1 MMHIAIVE
9 DCVFDQKHLIDLI
22 QKNFEKYGEMADF
35 TCYESGEAFLE
46 AFRPGLF
53 NAVFMDIML
62 AKNGL
67 NGLETAE
74 KLRAV
79 AARIPLIFVSNERD
93 YSLEGYRVHPLDYLL
108 KPVDA
113 DALDWCLNEI
123 RTFLSEPAY
132 IEIQAVLGQGQS
144 ACQRILLDDFLYA
157 ETQNHR
163 LIIHTL
169 RRDVATRLSFSDLM
183 ALLPKGGRFYM
194 SGRSLLLNFS
204 QVISVE
210 EDGSVRLKNGS
221 CLFCSRR
228 KKKETKE
235 AFMEYLFTCMRK
247 GMITDE

>member
-113 DALDWCLNEI
+113 DTLAWCLNEI
-123 RTFLSEPAY
+123 RTFRAEPAY

-144 ACQRILLDDFLYA
+144 SCQRILLDDFLYA

-169 RRDVATRLSFSDLM
+169 KGDVA
-183 ALLPKGGRFYM
+183 KE
-194 SGRSLLLNFS
+194 RSNKT
-204 QVISVE
+204 V
-210 EDGSVRLKNGS
+210 
-221 CLFCSRR
+221 
-228 KKKETKE
+228 
-235 AFMEYLFTCMRK
+235 
-247 GMITDE
+247 

>member
-22 QKNFEKYGEMADF
+22 QKNFEEHGEMADF
-35 TCYESGEAFLE
+35 TCYESGEAFLK

-67 NGLETAE
+67 NGIETAE
-74 KLRAV
+74 KLRTV

-144 ACQRILLDDFLYA
+144 SCQRILLDDFLYA

-169 RRDVATRLSFSDLM
+169 KGDVATLFFGSNGAAAKGRTFLYERPQSPPQFFAGDLCGGGWFCPSEKWF
-183 ALLPKGGRFYM
+183 LPFLQPSKEKRDKGSIYGIP
-194 SGRSLLLNFS
+194 
-204 QVISVE
+204 V
-210 EDGSVRLKNGS
+210 
-221 CLFCSRR
+221 
-228 KKKETKE
+228 
-235 AFMEYLFTCMRK
+235 YLYAEGNDNR
-247 GMITDE
+247 

>member
-9 DCVFDQKHLIDLI
+9 DFVFDQKHLIDLI
-22 QKNFEKYGEMADF
+22 QKNFEEHGEMADF
-35 TCYESGEAFLE
+35 TCYENGEAFLK

-67 NGLETAE
+67 NGIETAE
-74 KLRAV
+74 KLRTV

-144 ACQRILLDDFLYA
+144 SCQRILLDDFLYA

-169 RRDVATRLSFSDLM
+169 KGDVATRLSFSDLM
-183 ALLPKGGRFYM
+183 TLLPKSGRFYM
-194 SGRSLLLNFS
+194 SGRGLLLNFS
-204 QVISVE
+204 QVASVN
-210 EDGSVRLKNGS
+210 EDGSVHLKNGS
-221 CLFCSRR
+221 CFFCSRR
-228 KKKETKE
+228 KKKETRE
-235 AFMEYLFTCMRK
+235 AFMSYLFTCMRK

>member
-9 DCVFDQKHLIDLI
+9 DFVFDQEHLIDLI
-22 QKNFEKYGEMADF
+22 QKDFEKHGEMADF
-35 TCYESGEAFLE
+35 TCYESGEAFLK

-67 NGLETAE
+67 NGIETAE
-74 KLRAV
+74 KLRTV

-144 ACQRILLDDFLYA
+144 SCQRILLDDFY
-157 ETQNHR
+157 TR
-163 LIIHTL
+163 K
-169 RRDVATRLSFSDLM
+169 RR
-183 ALLPKGGRFYM
+183 
-194 SGRSLLLNFS
+194 
-204 QVISVE
+204 
-210 EDGSVRLKNGS
+210 
-221 CLFCSRR
+221 
-228 KKKETKE
+228 
-235 AFMEYLFTCMRK
+235 
-247 GMITDE
+247 ITA

>member
-1 MMHIAIVE
+1 MMNIAIVE
-9 DCVFDQKHLIDLI
+9 DFIFDQEHLIDLI
-22 QKNFEKYGEMADF
+22 QKNFEKHGEMADF
-35 TCYESGEAFLE
+35 TCYESGESFLE

-67 NGLETAE
+67 NGIETAE
-74 KLRAV
+74 KLRTV

-144 ACQRILLDDFLYA
+144 SCQRILLDDFY
-157 ETQNHR
+157 TR
-163 LIIHTL
+163 K
-169 RRDVATRLSFSDLM
+169 RR
-183 ALLPKGGRFYM
+183 
-194 SGRSLLLNFS
+194 
-204 QVISVE
+204 
-210 EDGSVRLKNGS
+210 
-221 CLFCSRR
+221 
-228 KKKETKE
+228 
-235 AFMEYLFTCMRK
+235 
-247 GMITDE
+247 ITA

>member
-22 QKNFEKYGEMADF
+22 QKNFENHGEMADF

-113 DALDWCLNEI
+113 DTLAWCLM
-123 RTFLSEPAY
+123 R
-132 IEIQAVLGQGQS
+132 S
-144 ACQRILLDDFLYA
+144 ALFGP
-157 ETQNHR
+157 NR
-163 LIIHTL
+163 LTL
-169 RRDVATRLSFSDLM
+169 RFRLSLDRGSHPASGFFWM
-183 ALLPKGGRFYM
+183 IFYT
-194 SGRSLLLNFS
+194 R
-204 QVISVE
+204 
-210 EDGSVRLKNGS
+210 K
-221 CLFCSRR
+221 RR
-228 KKKETKE
+228 
-235 AFMEYLFTCMRK
+235 
-247 GMITDE
+247 ITA

>member
-1 MMHIAIVE
+1 
-9 DCVFDQKHLIDLI
+9 
-22 QKNFEKYGEMADF
+22 
-35 TCYESGEAFLE
+35 
-46 AFRPGLF
+46 
-53 NAVFMDIML
+53 ML

-108 KPVDA
+108 KPVEA
-113 DALDWCLNEI
+113 DTLAWCLDEI

-144 ACQRILLDDFLYA
+144 SCQRILLDDFLYA

-169 RRDVATRLSFSDLM
+169 
-183 ALLPKGGRFYM
+183 KGGCCHTPLF
-194 SGRSLLLNFS
+194 F
-204 QVISVE
+204 
-210 EDGSVRLKNGS
+210 GSNGAAAEGWTFLYERPQS
-221 CLFCSRR
+221 PPQF
-228 KKKETKE
+228 
-235 AFMEYLFTCMRK
+235 FTGGLC
-247 GMITDE
+247 G